1 MNWNEV
7 RSPIKISTSDIKS
20 LTHEISK
27 KKEWANLREKTIKKQ
42 KNICRYCGGKYYKYL
57 YCFYVDK
64 DVDICCKICYM
75 ITNINYGFN
84 EEIILLYSTK
94 SQLEIIR

>member
-42 KNICRYCGGKYYKYL
+42 IGIFILNSFIFSPPHKKLKY
-57 YCFYVDK
+57 
-64 DVDICCKICYM
+64 
-75 ITNINYGFN
+75 
-84 EEIILLYSTK
+84 
-94 SQLEIIR
+94 